1 MHHVPS
7 QALTIESYIVTI
19 SDCQQKGS
27 PPLIGTDFLLH
38 FLSRCSKLRFYSL
51 GTHCKENM
59 GSSEGKSPLP
69 LGFQ

>member
-51 GTHCKENM
+51 GTRLRRKYGELRGEN
-59 GSSEGKSPLP
+59 PL
-69 LGFQ
+69 